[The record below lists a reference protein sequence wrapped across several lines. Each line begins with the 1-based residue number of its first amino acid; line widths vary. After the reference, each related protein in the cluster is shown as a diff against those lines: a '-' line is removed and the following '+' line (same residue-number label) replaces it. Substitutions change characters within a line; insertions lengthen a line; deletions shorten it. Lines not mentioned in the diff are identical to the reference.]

1 MARGHVLLSALLST
15 VLITQTLVEPVSLI
29 AATPITASPT
39 TSENPAELA
48 DPSDPNDSV
57 VFKNPSYDEI
67 NQRIEAIAKEKEIPS
82 ILLKVIAFRESTW
95 RQFNSQGQPLLGS
108 SLTHPALGIM
118 QVATYSDTDLET
130 IEKLKTDID
139 FNIRRGADL
148 LNEKWNFTPRI
159 GDGDRNKLENWYFAL
174 WAYNIWSEK
183 NNPNVL
189 PSGDL
194 TIQSTQPTSTQIK
207 VTYQDSIL
215 ELIAH
220 PDGFLSQY
228 IKPVVISKVPASLL
242 PKEGIPSK
250 TVQWTTPEPIHY
262 GDLGPGQP
270 EQPSLPQELEFIRL
284 EGSDRI
290 DTAIQQALK
299 GWTTGAS
306 TVVLARADDFPDALA
321 GVPLA
326 AKLDAPVLLTPSNEL
341 DVRVQKALQTLKPDK
356 VYLLGGEGALGS
368 KISTKLQDLGWGM
381 EKQIR
386 LSGVNRYETA
396 ASIAL
401 EAARASAT
409 THTSSVSLSEP
420 VEAVAIATGENFP
433 DALSIASIAGAKQ
446 MPILLTEPKEL
457 PQETL
462 KVLMDLQ
469 PKKVYI
475 IGGEGAITTL
485 VQAKIQSQLN
495 LPASSLIRLNGASRY
510 DTMAAVTQAF
520 AGENQ
525 SLSFATGEDFP
536 DALAGAALAARVN
549 STVILLPKTS
559 LEEYP
564 NLKIAIDQ
572 HPWNSTAQ
580 PYIFGGA
587 GAISGEREQEL
598 KALLT
603 KREE

>member
-39 TSENPAELA
+39 TSENPADLA
-48 DPSDPNDSV
+48 DPSDPSDSV

-341 DVRVQKALQTLKPDK
+341 DVRVQKVLQTLKPDK

-536 DALAGAALAARVN
+536 DALAGAALAARIN

-564 NLKIAIDQ
+564 NLKTAIDQ

-603 KREE
+603 KP